1 MNCDVSWKF
10 SAPLKLVDVNRILK
24 EAGPYAKCVRFSIDG
39 KVYTAVNSKKVG
51 VLPDPNKNY
60 KCDGYSVTDF
70 APSERD
76 SNGDV
81 LLNFFSD
88 HPFTTWRIY
97 RDDRTKEIVDRV
109 KVSVEVYK

>member
-51 VLPDPNKNY
+51 VLPDPNPSVE
-60 KCDGYSVTDF
+60 CDGRHVTVNDDVCRIETGEVRF
-70 APSERD
+70 SYYP
-76 SNGDV
+76 GDEKTKWV
-81 LLNFFSD
+81 V
-88 HPFTTWRIY
+88 Y
-97 RDDRTKEIVDRV
+97 RDDRTHDIVDRV